1 MKVSQV
7 EYCTLNSSEFQG
19 RISINKTQSDMEE
32 LERRYQYL
40 KPGGHHIPEDC
51 KATTRAAIIV
61 PYRDRE
67 AHLKIFL
74 NNMHPF
80 LTRQK
85 LDYSIIVVEQVDRT
99 VNRAKLLNI
108 GFVEALKLYDW
119 QCFIFHDVDVLPE
132 DDRNLHSCPLENP
145 RHMAVAVNKFGY
157 KLVYERMFGTS
168 SALTAEQFRNVN
180 GFSNRYW
187 GWGGEDDDM
196 YTRVE
201 LLGYKVVRYSETIA
215 RYTMLEHSRDK
226 SNPVNPCRFKLMAR
240 TKHDWKIDGLNSLSY
255 KLVNITMKP
264 LFTHIVVDL
273 LEDEE
278 KKRVEADFCKGVN
291 MTR

>member
-1 MKVSQV
+1 MESSQV
-7 EYCTLNSSEFQG
+7 KYCTLNSSEFQG

-32 LERRYQYL
+32 LERKYQYL
-40 KPGGHHIPEDC
+40 NSGGHHIPEDC
-51 KATTRAAIIV
+51 KATSRVAIIV

-80 LTRQK
+80 LIKQK
-85 LDYSIIVVEQVDRT
+85 LDYSIIVVEQIDGT

-119 QCFIFHDVDVLPE
+119 QCFIFHDVDILPE
-132 DDRNLHSCPLENP
+132 DDRNLHNCPFQNP

-157 KLVYERMFGTS
+157 KLAYERIFGAS
-168 SALTAEQFRNVN
+168 SALTAEQFRKVN

-196 YTRVE
+196 YTR
-201 LLGYKVVRYSETIA
+201 
-215 RYTMLEHSRDK
+215 
-226 SNPVNPCRFKLMAR
+226 
-240 TKHDWKIDGLNSLSY
+240 
-255 KLVNITMKP
+255 
-264 LFTHIVVDL
+264 
-273 LEDEE
+273 
-278 KKRVEADFCKGVN
+278 
-291 MTR
+291 